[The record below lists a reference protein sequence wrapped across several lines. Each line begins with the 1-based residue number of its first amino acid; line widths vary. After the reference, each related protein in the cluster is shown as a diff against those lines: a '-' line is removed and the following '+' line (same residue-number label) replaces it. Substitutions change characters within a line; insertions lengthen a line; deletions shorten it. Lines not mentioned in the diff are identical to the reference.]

1 MRNGSTAGRCNS
13 FHNFANRRGY
23 AVHRSVVNFSTRL
36 KKKSKCI
43 RERNQAIED
52 KNVYRDFDKFM
63 RNPLIR
69 RMILNSFNR
78 RVK

>member
-36 KKKSKCI
+36 KKKASASGNEIRLSKIKMYTEILINLCEI
-43 RERNQAIED
+43 R
-52 KNVYRDFDKFM
+52 
-63 RNPLIR
+63 
-69 RMILNSFNR
+69 
-78 RVK
+78 